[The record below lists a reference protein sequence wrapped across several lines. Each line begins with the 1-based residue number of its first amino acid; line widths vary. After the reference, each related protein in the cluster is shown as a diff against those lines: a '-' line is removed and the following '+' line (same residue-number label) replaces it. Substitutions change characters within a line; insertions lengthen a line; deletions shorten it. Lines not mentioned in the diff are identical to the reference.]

1 MGSDI
6 ASHLNKP
13 AVCDVPNIPL
23 HLAKVPEDYAFGGDK
38 GFTGIEIDFPN
49 VNAVDTLPQVA
60 NSKTH
65 WLSAG
70 QIKLE
75 IPITKTRAPCKTV
88 FFRTSQ

>member
-38 GFTGIEIDFPN
+38 EFTGIKRDFPN
-49 VNAVDTLPQVA
+49 AHAVDTPLQVA

-65 WLSAG
+65 WLSAE
-70 QIKLE
+70 QIKSE
-75 IPITKTRAPCKTV
+75 IPITTK
-88 FFRTSQ
+88 